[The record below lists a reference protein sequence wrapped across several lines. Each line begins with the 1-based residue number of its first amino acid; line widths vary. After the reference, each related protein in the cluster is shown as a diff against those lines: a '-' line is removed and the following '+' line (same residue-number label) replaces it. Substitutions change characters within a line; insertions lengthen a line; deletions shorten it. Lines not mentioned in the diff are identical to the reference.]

1 MRFGCISAH
10 SSFLTINRS
19 QPSFNIHCD
28 CILHF
33 RNVYTCF
40 HLLIVVMNCIG
51 TSEET
56 LRRRRKTN
64 RMQRVFQLF
73 CRATANILKL
83 IWARSHKNLSLHI
96 NYNMH
101 MKFLSFFPSFSLALS
116 LIWFPFVCID
126 NFSRILPYGNETKW
140 RSLCFSMLVE
150 HSTLCYCICVF
161 GFMT

>member
-1 MRFGCISAH
+1 
-10 SSFLTINRS
+10 
-19 QPSFNIHCD
+19 
-28 CILHF
+28 
-33 RNVYTCF
+33 
-40 HLLIVVMNCIG
+40 MNCIG

-101 MKFLSFFPSFSLALS
+101 MKFLSFFPRSLS
-116 LIWFPFVCID
+116 LCL
-126 NFSRILPYGNETKW
+126 S
-140 RSLCFSMLVE
+140 
-150 HSTLCYCICVF
+150 F
-161 GFMT
+161 GFLSFALIISVEFFHMVKKRNDVPYVFQCLLNIQLYATAIVYSDLWHNFRTAKGKLTQNIFHFSWDIWRCIYW